1 MNDSVSYLFRA
12 TFHRPN
18 PEVDFLATE
27 RDEPILTENDEII
40 QTENNQ
46 NELGENS

>member
-1 MNDSVSYLFRA
+1 MNDNFSYLFRA

-18 PEVDFLATE
+18 QKVNFLATE

-46 NELGENS
+46 NELDENS